1 SSRPCVKFHRS
12 GGSDFFSL
20 GAGRLPEITEPA
32 FLDGAIREF
41 QSDLRRPAGL
51 GLDHVFHHAD
61 GAGNPVDHGFAKITR
76 PGLRYFGFAHDIES
90 MLNRNHMSSRLH
102 SASTRQGGEEPVFA
116 KATPRQGVE

>member
-1 SSRPCVKFHRS
+1 
-12 GGSDFFSL
+12 
-20 GAGRLPEITEPA
+20 
-32 FLDGAIREF
+32 
-41 QSDLRRPAGL
+41 
-51 GLDHVFHHAD
+51 AD

-116 KATPRQGVE
+116 KATPRQGVEGFFVFLRQIIRVHPRSSAVKVLRLLCFFRLRRTTARQVAAKKISVISEIRSF